1 MNDIQSVKDYIKK
14 HKYLNYNKKI
24 LIIEEIQNIDL
35 DIEKYNIQLYDI
47 ENDNNELSHYL
58 KEMISFNNQLQEGIG
73 TNLFTTNKINE
84 YKLKIELN
92 NIKIDEIK
100 KSIQDNY
107 AKSKNYQIEY
117 PIFYNSKQPQKIEFK
132 FI

>member
-1 MNDIQSVKDYIKK
+1 MNDIQTVKDYIKK
-14 HKYLNYNKKI
+14 HQHLNYNKKI
-24 LIIEEIQNIDL
+24 IIIQEIQNIEL

-47 ENDNNELSHYL
+47 ENDNNKLSHYL

-73 TNLFTTNKINE
+73 TNLFTTTKINE

-100 KSIQDNY
+100 QSIQDNY

-117 PIFYNSKQPQKIEFK
+117 PIFYNSKPPQKNELK